1 MDNAGDLTE
10 KEPFLFLGFPTYLG
24 SGVVI
29 FVVRDAFLIPLDFK
43 VYRLQFL
50 CHGIVHAQVPPA
62 SHTAHH
68 LWLRQLPPPG
78 QPDGAH
84 SGGQVG
90 LRPQLK
96 AEEMHSN
103 LLLAHRGLRDSYGV
117 ASLTALGQLK
127 GSYRKEGQE

>member
-1 MDNAGDLTE
+1 MANAGDLTK

-29 FVVRDAFLIPLDFK
+29 FVARDAFLIPLDFK

-62 SHTAHH
+62 GHTAHH
-68 LWLRQLPPPG
+68 PWLHQLPPPG

-90 LRPQLK
+90 LPPQLK
-96 AEEMHSN
+96 AEERHSN

-117 ASLTALGQLK
+117 AFLTALGQLK